1 MPLNTIAYAEVLQT
15 ALDKKAVTTLT
26 SGFMDANAGQ
36 VIYYVTAAILMMHV
50 FNDLSGYRLVPR
62 LLLEIV
68 F

>member
-1 MPLNTIAYAEVLQT
+1 
-15 ALDKKAVTTLT
+15 
-26 SGFMDANAGQ
+26 MDVAPPNAGQ

>member
-1 MPLNTIAYAEVLQT
+1 MQPHPSFYFLSTFFCYSY
-15 ALDKKAVTTLT
+15 TLP
-26 SGFMDANAGQ
+26 FMDVAPPNAGQ